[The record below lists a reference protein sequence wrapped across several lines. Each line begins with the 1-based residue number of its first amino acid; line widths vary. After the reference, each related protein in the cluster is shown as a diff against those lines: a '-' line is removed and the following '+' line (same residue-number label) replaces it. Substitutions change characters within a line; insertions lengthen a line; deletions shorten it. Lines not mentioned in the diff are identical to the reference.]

1 MKYQN
6 EKPNLYARL
15 DSVRM
20 TAVQRREAIAYIRHA
35 EASADLIFSAAH
47 VFRCAV
53 AGMARM
59 FRACMPRTSDQSN
72 F

>member
-1 MKYQN
+1 MKHHN

-20 TAVQRREAIAYIRHA
+20 SANQRREAIAYIQHA
-35 EASADLIFSAAH
+35 EAGMDIIFSVTGA
-47 VFRCAV
+47 FRRAV

-59 FRACMPRTSDQSN
+59 FGTRMPRTSDQSTS
-72 F
+72 